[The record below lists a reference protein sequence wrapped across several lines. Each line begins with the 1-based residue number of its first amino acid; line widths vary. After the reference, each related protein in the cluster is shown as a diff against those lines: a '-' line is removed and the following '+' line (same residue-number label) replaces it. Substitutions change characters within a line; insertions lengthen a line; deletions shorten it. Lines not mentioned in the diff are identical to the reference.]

1 MKKLQLLLLLTVQ
14 VTVRI
19 NYNYKVSVC
28 IAIITNVDIH
38 EHFSS
43 DIPIRNNRKVNI
55 LLFTVLIYKKLT

>member
-1 MKKLQLLLLLTVQ
+1 MLLTVQ

-55 LLFTVLIYKKLT
+55 LLLRCLFIKKLT